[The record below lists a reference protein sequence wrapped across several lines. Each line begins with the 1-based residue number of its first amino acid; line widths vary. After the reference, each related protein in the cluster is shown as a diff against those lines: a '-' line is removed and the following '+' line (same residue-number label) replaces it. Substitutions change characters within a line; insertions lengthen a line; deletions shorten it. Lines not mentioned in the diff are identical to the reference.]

1 MRNFI
6 KLPNI
11 SFSILAVKKK
21 DRASFIKINNQNKFV
36 DFLHLDISD
45 DKNSITINEVEKYK
59 KISKVPLDIHIAKNS
74 PESILKKI
82 KLRKNDNLCI
92 HVENNFSINK
102 IKKLSKKFNF
112 GLAINIDTPTYK
124 IKKYLNCINYVLF
137 MAATPGIS
145 GLGFNEKVISK
156 IKYFK
161 KKINNKNLKIHAD
174 GGVNNINCAV
184 LREEKVDL
192 IVSGSYLMKN
202 NSIKNQLNLLMG
214 ENYFKKISEFSEK
227 KIPKI
232 QKEKKIIDALKAIDK
247 YKLGMVLVYNKN
259 KIYGLISDGD
269 IRRHL
274 INNGSV
280 DDDINKIVNKKFFSL
295 YNFSMLNCLRKI
307 REMKK
312 ISALPIIDKKGNC
325 VAIYNGNLNDN

>member
-1 MRNFI
+1 MKNFI

-11 SFSILAVKKK
+11 SFSILAVKKNK
-21 DRASFIKINNQNKFV
+21 RANFIKINNQNKFV

-45 DKNSITINEVEKYK
+45 DKNSITIDEVEKYK
-59 KISKVPLDIHIAKNS
+59 KISKVPLDIHIAKKS
-74 PESILKKI
+74 PEQILKKI
-82 KLRKNDNLCI
+82 KLRKKDNLCI
-92 HVENNFSINK
+92 HVENNFSINALN
-102 IKKLSKKFNF
+102 KLNKKFNL

-124 IKKYLNCINYVLF
+124 IKKYLNYINYVLF

-145 GLGFNEKVISK
+145 GLGFNEKVILK
-156 IKYFK
+156 IKHFK
-161 KKINNKNLKIHAD
+161 KKINKKNLKIHAD
-174 GGVNNINCAV
+174 GGVNNINSAV

-232 QKEKKIIDALKAIDK
+232 QKDKKIIDALKIIDK
-247 YKLGMVLVYNKN
+247 YKLGMVMIYNKK
-259 KIYGLISDGD
+259 KIFGLISDGD

-280 DDDINKIVNKKFFSL
+280 NDNINKIVNKKFLSL
-295 YNFSMLNCLRKI
+295 YNFSMLNCLRQM

-325 VAIYNGNLNDN
+325 VAIYNGNLK